1 MTPATEIID
10 GQVWLRGELLQLALA
25 NPSALVGDPA
35 ATLTELTAELALPDG
50 ADATTTYAHLV
61 ALRQAKAE
69 GLVTRQSVQRRV
81 SALASVLL
89 GGEPKAATGA
99 ASKPRKASASGKAKA
114 APKPASANS

>member
-1 MTPATEIID
+1 MTPATQIID

-25 NPSALVGDPA
+25 NPNALVGDPA
-35 ATLTELTAELALPDG
+35 GALAELTAELALPEG

-81 SALASVLL
+81 SALAFALL
-89 GGEPKAATGA
+89 DGETKAAN
-99 ASKPRKASASGKAKA
+99 KPRKASASGKAKA
-114 APKPASANS
+114 APKQAPAHS